1 MEKKMFKKSGE
12 ELEQYLHF
20 KKRAFKVK
28 PKKGMGAYCR
38 KGKHKTSF
46 DMEE

>member
-1 MEKKMFKKSGE
+1 MEKKVFKKTGE

-28 PKKGMGAYCR
+28 SKKGMGAYCR
-38 KGKHKTSF
+38 KGKYKSSY
-46 DMEE
+46 EE